1 MGCDDLGTRHGKSNC
16 HCGHEMS
23 KKIMTKSR
31 EIIEVEMTM
40 TNKGGDIHH
49 TYT

>member
-1 MGCDDLGTRHGKSNC
+1 
-16 HCGHEMS
+16 MS
-23 KKIMTKSR
+23 KKIKTKSR